1 MKIQKVARKSMA
13 KNKQVNEDITNK
25 ILEKRNAAS
34 RLQAAAK
41 REDIQHI
48 YNIGVENPRSANKI
62 TAAIKRKNLKSMKE
76 SITNL
81 KDVYVIPKFKHEL
94 DLTNINLDKKYSYNY
109 ECERIINN
117 TENAFVKILE
127 SYQTL
132 LSIVKRDEINLQKHY
147 KKDYDNN

>member
-1 MKIQKVARKSMA
+1 MLVKEIS
-13 KNKQVNEDITNK
+13 EE
-25 ILEKRNAAS
+25 EKR
-34 RLQAAAK
+34 K
-41 REDIQHI
+41 KEIEE
-48 YNIGVENPRSANKI
+48 Y
-62 TAAIKRKNLKSMKE
+62 IK
-76 SITNL
+76 
-81 KDVYVIPKFKHEL
+81 KFKHEL